1 MRAAARTSCDYMRS
15 VLSIIMMILTA
26 VKRVSRQAKELVMM
40 NVIVLLLMVL
50 MMVLRTAVEVNI
62 LIYCSLSKS
71 GLLTLV
77 LGLKFGF

>member
-1 MRAAARTSCDYMRS
+1 MRS

-26 VKRVSRQAKELVMM
+26 EKRVSRQAKELVMM
-40 NVIVLLLMVL
+40 NVILLLMVL

-77 LGLKFGF
+77 LGFKFGF

>member
-40 NVIVLLLMVL
+40 NVILLLMVL

-71 GLLTLV
+71 EFLTLIW
-77 LGLKFGF
+77 GLKFEF